1 MQPFEASMRRALFA
15 PKERVDWRI
24 SFERDDFSSVD
35 LTARATAIS
44 SLIASRVIN
53 PNEARPWVGTGLAP
67 YEGGDEFANP
77 HTGANQPG
85 ANPNL
90 DTPPHNSA
98 QPQPDDEDRDAA

>member
-1 MQPFEASMRRALFA
+1 MRRALFT
-15 PKERVDWRI
+15 PEERADWRI

-67 YEGGDEFANP
+67 YEGGSEFANP
-77 HTGANQPG
+77 HTGFGPPDND
-85 ANPNL
+85 NL
-90 DTPPHNSA
+90 KTPPTAAN
-98 QPQPDDEDRDAA
+98 DDDDTKEPA